1 MSNLP
6 SIPWTN
12 RERAEIRRRL
22 LDLEAGGAGGGGPI
36 DITDVTG
43 LTAALAAKQATLVS
57 ATNIKTVNGS
67 SLLGSGN
74 LVISGGGGGVAETFE
89 TVSKNLPAA
98 GATIAYAGGEID
110 TITYSNG
117 VVKTFSYGVDGLS
130 TVVLSGSTPGG
141 IDLTK
146 TLTYSAGQLSGFTYS

>member
-22 LDLEAGGAGGGGPI
+22 LALEAGGGGGGPVDI
-36 DITDVTG
+36 DDVTG
-43 LTAALAAKQATLVS
+43 LTAALAGKQATLVS

-74 LVISGGGGGVAETFE
+74 LVVSGGGGGLAETFE

-98 GATIAYAGGEID
+98 GAAVAYSGGEIS
-110 TITYSNG
+110 TISYSNG
-117 VVKTFSYGVDGLS
+117 IVKTFSYGPDGLS
-130 TVVLSGSTPGG
+130 TVVLSGLTPGG